1 MTVNKS
7 FEAYKLRR
15 EILRSGIELEFF
27 RNAKNEFGEPDIN
40 KESELLGK
48 VSGLYHEQNSYVE
61 VIDGELT
68 RYRAKKI
75 PML

>member
-48 VSGLYHEQNSYVE
+48 VSGLYHEQNSYVFN
-61 VIDGELT
+61 
-68 RYRAKKI
+68 A
-75 PML
+75 